1 MPQVTQLVSETR
13 RVYELGSD
21 PFPGPMI
28 FTMRLDSLLVLILG
42 ASQVKADPGPWLHLR
57 RPEHLEAGLS
67 LVLSNVSP
75 SESGTWVPLWES
87 EEVADGTPQ
96 KRVRD

>member
-1 MPQVTQLVSETR
+1 MLRGCNEFTYITHWGSAGLSHLPKVTQLVSETR

-42 ASQVKADPGPWLHLR
+42 ASQVKADPGPRLHLR

-67 LVLSNVSP
+67 SAIQCQP
-75 SESGTWVPLWES
+75 F
-87 EEVADGTPQ
+87 
-96 KRVRD
+96 